1 MTDDKPLQRRLFRFS
16 MAVLLNIQ
24 GNLPA
29 QRAKSANMVGQ
40 LPEVRDILASLEI
53 VYRQL
58 FPHLNLRQW
67 SGFIYQWLTQ
77 SPFDPTHSGRVTMDH
92 VMKLVTTALERTYED
107 RKSTRLN
114 SSHS

>member
-40 LPEVRDILASLEI
+40 LPARSM
-53 VYRQL
+53 
-58 FPHLNLRQW
+58 LRFFAVKGSQ
-67 SGFIYQWLTQ
+67 IPL
-77 SPFDPTHSGRVTMDH
+77 HSGNGRAA
-92 VMKLVTTALERTYED
+92 KNALKPNRCSD
-107 RKSTRLN
+107 KTRCATRGYFYLR
-114 SSHS
+114 SDFAGLR